1 MNHHKIS
8 QVIGVDSTCAKSQKD
23 TVILSARG
31 LGPLAASFSNIW
43 HILTSWSSC
52 NQHVAIWVWYSRRHW
67 TVKSRCLS
75 GSSHAALSATV
86 CNCLQLSAT
95 PARHDTVSWSS
106 LNFMNFDFLWRA
118 TRYDLHVWGISLSPV
133 LCTSWSFPP
142 ASVAGLNNHGWKN
155 WSHWTTW
162 TSCQKSDHLALDI
175 STFQKPWS
183 TSCGTQSAIQQTLQ
197 VTRYHKM
204 PAFKTLQEK
213 STKDAN
219 MLPWQSQIV
228 TEAVY

>member
-1 MNHHKIS
+1 MP
-8 QVIGVDSTCAKSQKD
+8 QWVQPCCA
-23 TVILSARG
+23 
-31 LGPLAASFSNIW
+31 
-43 HILTSWSSC
+43 
-52 NQHVAIWVWYSRRHW
+52 
-67 TVKSRCLS
+67 
-75 GSSHAALSATV
+75 V

-95 PARHDTVSWSS
+95 VCNSS
-106 LNFMNFDFLWRA
+106 TTWYCIMIQLMNFMNFDFLWRA

-133 LCTSWSFPP
+133 LCTSLSFPP
-142 ASVAGLNNHGWKN
+142 ASVAGLN

-162 TSCQKSDHLALDI
+162 TSCQKSDHLALDM

-183 TSCGTQSAIQQTLQ
+183 TSCGTQSAIQQALQ
-197 VTRYHKM
+197 VTRYHHKM
-204 PAFKTLQEK
+204 PAFKTLQER